1 MNRHQPSTQEGEEEE
16 EADEEAEQ
24 EEKQDFKDLVKK
36 RDLEL
41 SSSLDSSRIFR
52 VQSRHRACDV
62 MVHAL
67 ENEHIR

>member
-1 MNRHQPSTQEGEEEE
+1 MNRHQPSTQEGGEEEE
-16 EADEEAEQ
+16 EEEEPEQ
-24 EEKQDFKDLVKK
+24 EEKQDLKDLVEK

-41 SSSLDSSRIFR
+41 SSSLDSSRISR
-52 VQSRHRACDV
+52 VQSRRRACDV

>member
-1 MNRHQPSTQEGEEEE
+1 MNRHQPSTQEGEEEGE
-16 EADEEAEQ
+16 EPEQ
-24 EEKQDFKDLVKK
+24 EEKQDLKDLVEK
-36 RDLEL
+36 RDLEV

-52 VQSRHRACDV
+52 VQCRRRACDV

>member
-16 EADEEAEQ
+16 EEPEQ
-24 EEKQDFKDLVKK
+24 EEKQDLKDLVEK

-52 VQSRHRACDV
+52 VQSRRRACDV